1 MPIQFRCPHCRQLLS
16 ISSRKMG
23 ATVNCPAC
31 TEPIRVPDAATKQL
45 DTQAARPSA
54 ASPPSPPRTPEVK
67 PAAAAASP
75 PVAPA
80 QKAAATA
87 PPKAATPA
95 AATPP
100 AAPKASPPAPPRT
113 PAPAPEPPPPP
124 VTVKSPEV
132 KSPTV
137 RTPVVTPPAKP
148 AVSPAVASAPKA
160 STTQRPTTENPWAEE
175 EPDEDAPRGVRESRL
190 SNDGLDMTPMVDVTF
205 QLLIFFMITASFVT
219 QKSLQT
225 SPPEPSDDTGTVQ
238 MQVEDLQDQSVVV
251 NIDAE
256 GGMLV
261 DDVPVESASVLVE
274 TLISKMATEQKTQ
287 LLIEADYNAKHG
299 SIIQVIDAGLSAG
312 MTNIRKT
319 SRQDE

>member
-45 DTQAARPSA
+45 DTQAARPAA
-54 ASPPSPPRTPEVK
+54 ASPPSPRRGAEARQS
-67 PAAAAASP
+67 PADASP
-75 PVAPA
+75 PVVPPR
-80 QKAAATA
+80 KPAATV
-87 PPKAATPA
+87 P
-95 AATPP
+95 
-100 AAPKASPPAPPRT
+100 PKASPPAAAVPPT
-113 PAPAPEPPPPP
+113 APKTSSPAPQPPP
-124 VTVKSPEV
+124 VPAPVLPSSPAKPPEV
-132 KSPTV
+132 KSPAV
-137 RTPVVTPPAKP
+137 RAPVVTPPARP
-148 AVSPAVASAPKA
+148 TVSPAVASIPKT
-160 STTQRPTTENPWAEE
+160 STTPRSTTENLWADE

-190 SNDGLDMTPMVDVTF
+190 SSDGLDMTPMVDVTF

-225 SPPEPSDDTGTVQ
+225 SPPEPNDDTGSVQ
-238 MQVEDLQDQSVVV
+238 LQVEDLQDQSVVV

-256 GGMLV
+256 GGMQV

-274 TLISKMATEQKTQ
+274 TLMSKMATEQKTQ

-299 SIIQVIDAGLSAG
+299 AIIQVIDAGLSAG

>member
-45 DTQAARPSA
+45 DTQAA
-54 ASPPSPPRTPEVK
+54 SP
-67 PAAAAASP
+67 AAASP
-75 PVAPA
+75 RRGAEAGQSPADASPPVVPPR
-80 QKAAATA
+80 KPAATV
-87 PPKAATPA
+87 P
-95 AATPP
+95 
-100 AAPKASPPAPPRT
+100 PKASPPAAAVPPT
-113 PAPAPEPPPPP
+113 APKTSSPAPQPPP
-124 VTVKSPEV
+124 VPAPVLPSSPAKPPEV
-132 KSPTV
+132 KSPAV
-137 RTPVVTPPAKP
+137 RAPVVTPPARP
-148 AVSPAVASAPKA
+148 PVSPAVASIPKT
-160 STTQRPTTENPWAEE
+160 STTPRSATENLWADE
-175 EPDEDAPRGVRESRL
+175 EPDEEAPRGLRESRL
-190 SNDGLDMTPMVDVTF
+190 SSDGLDMTPMVDVTF

-225 SPPEPSDDTGTVQ
+225 SPPEPNDDTGSVQ
-238 MQVEDLQDQSVVV
+238 LQVEDLQDQSVVV

-256 GGMLV
+256 GGMQV

-274 TLISKMATEQKTQ
+274 TLMSKMATEQKTQ

-299 SIIQVIDAGLSAG
+299 AIIQVIDAGLSAG